1 MLSLIL
7 AAGKGTRMK
16 SEKPK
21 VLHEVNGMPMLKRVL
36 KLLRNTGV
44 DKNIFILGHKKDE
57 VLKSMGDIEYVE
69 QKEQL
74 GTGHAVLIAKEKIE
88 EYKDDVLITYGD
100 TPLLREETIN
110 KMKEIFY
117 EKELDCILLSCK
129 MKNPF
134 AYGRIIKKDG
144 NVVDIIEEKEATEEQ
159 KKIKE
164 VNCGVYIFKY
174 ESLLKSLEKIDN
186 NNIKGEYYLPD
197 TIKFLSAE
205 GYKVESYQIEDEDE
219 VLGVNSKAQLAQAGI
234 ILRYRKNMELMDDG
248 VILIDPDTTY
258 IEEEVEIGEDTVIYP
273 NVIIQGNTKIGRS
286 CKVLGNTRIENSI
299 IADNVKIEASL
310 IEQSK
315 LDDGVT
321 IGPFAHIRPNTH
333 LKKNV
338 HIGNFVEIKKSV
350 LEEGVKAGHLTYLG
364 DAEIGKNTN
373 IGAGTITC
381 NYDGK
386 NKHKTIIGENAFIG
400 SNSTIVAP
408 VEIGE
413 KAFTAAGSTITK
425 KVPEKTLAF
434 GRARQTNKEGWK
446 E

>member
-159 KKIKE
+159 KKIK
-164 VNCGVYIFKY
+164 
-174 ESLLKSLEKIDN
+174 
-186 NNIKGEYYLPD
+186 
-197 TIKFLSAE
+197 
-205 GYKVESYQIEDEDE
+205 
-219 VLGVNSKAQLAQAGI
+219 
-234 ILRYRKNMELMDDG
+234 
-248 VILIDPDTTY
+248 
-258 IEEEVEIGEDTVIYP
+258 
-273 NVIIQGNTKIGRS
+273 
-286 CKVLGNTRIENSI
+286 
-299 IADNVKIEASL
+299 
-310 IEQSK
+310 
-315 LDDGVT
+315 
-321 IGPFAHIRPNTH
+321 
-333 LKKNV
+333 
-338 HIGNFVEIKKSV
+338 
-350 LEEGVKAGHLTYLG
+350 
-364 DAEIGKNTN
+364 
-373 IGAGTITC
+373 
-381 NYDGK
+381 
-386 NKHKTIIGENAFIG
+386 
-400 SNSTIVAP
+400 
-408 VEIGE
+408 
-413 KAFTAAGSTITK
+413 
-425 KVPEKTLAF
+425 
-434 GRARQTNKEGWK
+434 
-446 E
+446 